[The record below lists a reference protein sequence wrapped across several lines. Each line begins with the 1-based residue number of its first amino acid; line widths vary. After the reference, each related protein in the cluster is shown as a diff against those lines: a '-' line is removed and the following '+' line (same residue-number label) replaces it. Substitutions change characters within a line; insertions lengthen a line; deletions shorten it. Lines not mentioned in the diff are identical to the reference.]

1 LITHRSIV
9 SIGFRLSGV
18 LVGAP
23 AVAACVALTLGA
35 LDLHHAA
42 APDGSHMVSVRT
54 YGVAGLLTDAGVG
67 LDHMFGFLAGLAA
80 WLLAVLAVLALIVA
94 LGAVLIYLI
103 GRGVGRKALWARIV
117 GGLFAIGLALT
128 SLIAFTS
135 LPPRLMA
142 APLPAMAI
150 ALYTLWTLI
159 WRFDEPTLA
168 APEAETATDVG
179 G

>member
-9 SIGFRLSGV
+9 SIGFKLSGV

-23 AVAACVALTLGA
+23 AVAGCVALTIGA
-35 LDLHHAA
+35 LDFHHAA
-42 APDGSHMVSVRT
+42 APDGSHMVSVQT
-54 YGVAGLLTDAGVG
+54 YGIAGLLTDAGVG
-67 LDHMFGFLAGLAA
+67 LDHTFGFLAGLAA
-80 WLLAVLAVLALIVA
+80 WLMAALAVLALIVA

-103 GRGVGRKALWARIV
+103 GRGVARRALWARIV
-117 GGLFAIGLALT
+117 GGMFAFGLALT

-159 WRFDEPTLA
+159 WRFNDPALA
-168 APEAETATDVG
+168 APQAEPATDVRV
-179 G
+179 